1 MRAFMSMVFSWAGLG
16 CAGMARDG
24 LQRGHGTL
32 PAFLLEWQ
40 KSHSVVISCHMHFG
54 LFLPHTF
61 YSGVASAIAEIL
73 QLVGEV
79 DPRSGITWEYLSPRR
94 RAVSKIG
101 TTFPARTMPSR
112 RLDVLILHAGA
123 APEIPETMEL
133 LAAQSRQARPYLRRA
148 ARDGAIVAGTCS
160 AAYFMADA
168 GLLDGRR
175 ATVTWWLKHQMKQ
188 RFPAV
193 KWEPSR
199 LVTRA
204 GRYYTSGAGFAGLEL
219 LSALLCDLGFAAQER
234 RVRRLLVLPP
244 SRGSQTPYEPRP
256 IASRDPFEAKLQK
269 IAQQDLGALN
279 VSGLKR
285 ALGVSLRTLARQ
297 FGERVHT
304 TPHKWIQQQR
314 IETAKEMLHATSLN
328 IGEIGQRVGYRD
340 LPSFTRVFTRTVGM
354 PPGEYRRQ
362 LVG

>member
-1 MRAFMSMVFSWAGLG
+1 
-16 CAGMARDG
+16 
-24 LQRGHGTL
+24 
-32 PAFLLEWQ
+32 LEWQ

-73 QLVGEV
+73 QLVRQV
-79 DPRSGITWEYLSPRR
+79 DPGSDITWEYLSPRR

-101 TTFPARTMPSR
+101 TIFPARRVPSR
-112 RLDVLILHAGA
+112 KLDVLILHAGA

-133 LAAQSRQARPYLRRA
+133 LAKQSRQARPYLARA
-148 ARDGAIVAGTCS
+148 ARDGAIIAGTCS
-160 AAYFMADA
+160 AAYFMADC
-168 GLLDGRR
+168 GILDGRR
-175 ATVTWWLKHQMKQ
+175 ATVTWWLKDEMKQ

-244 SRGSQTPYEPRP
+244 SRGSQTPYEPR
-256 IASRDPFEAKLQK
+256 AVTSRDPFQVKLQR
-269 IAQQDLGALN
+269 IAQQEIETLT
-279 VSGLKR
+279 VSVLTR
-285 ALGVSLRTLARQ
+285 ALGVSLRTLARH
-297 FGERVHT
+297 FGKRLHT

-314 IETAKEMLHATSLN
+314 IETAKEMLHATSLTV
-328 IGEIGQRVGYRD
+328 GEIGHRVGYQD